1 MAILSDDTKLS
12 FVVGVIGRLIWD
24 GDITPPQPLGR
35 DEILLLGQ
43 IIVDHIDEH
52 NAFNSIM
59 ALNLEDHKVIIFP
72 LVTGFLNGVSDL
84 LKPNINE
91 VLEWV

>member
-12 FVVGVIGRLIWD
+12 FVIGVVGRLIWD
-24 GDITPPQPLGR
+24 GDITPPHNLGR
-35 DEILLLGQ
+35 DDILLLGQ

-52 NAFNSIM
+52 NAFSSIM
-59 ALNLEDHKVIIFP
+59 ALNLEDHKVIMFP
-72 LVTGFLNGVSDL
+72 LVTSFLNGGGDL
-84 LKPNINE
+84 LKPNISE